1 MRVRLAGGGGGGG
14 KEAACMRPTGKT
26 QSPGRGFPSRG
37 GTRRPRKGSWCLVVH
52 PQGRN
57 FLTAQSNLIGNRAI
71 GPIPILGKIREVSEG
86 NWCHIVRCLRV
97 TYVSRPREK
106 WFFCPKTLE
115 GFRLSCRGHSRW
127 IPGTGAKPIC
137 ATPCPLSPPPS
148 LPHAQHPA
156 VALTQCTGAG
166 GKRGA
171 SRCGKGGGRGGGP
184 GMEPGKPRL
193 PVPGRRSRSWSVAP
207 GAPAAWGIVFAP
219 GCRLLQAGC
228 PLWMKDVLWNEPEP
242 WRWISRAAAA
252 SVPPETL
259 GRDPVVSAG
268 AVLRPC
274 TAHGR

>member
-86 NWCHIVRCLRV
+86 NWCHIVRFLRV

-137 ATPCPLSPPPS
+137 ATPARCPLLHPS
-148 LPHAQHPA
+148 RTRSIPRWLLLSVPA
-156 VALTQCTGAG
+156 LGGSGGIALWERGRAWGRTRDGAG
-166 GKRGA
+166 EAEAPSPRAEEQELERGPRSPGSLGYCVRSWLQTPA
-171 SRCGKGGGRGGGP
+171 SRMPSVDERCI
-184 GMEPGKPRL
+184 ME
-193 PVPGRRSRSWSVAP
+193 
-207 GAPAAWGIVFAP
+207 
-219 GCRLLQAGC
+219 
-228 PLWMKDVLWNEPEP
+228 
-242 WRWISRAAAA
+242 
-252 SVPPETL
+252 
-259 GRDPVVSAG
+259 
-268 AVLRPC
+268 
-274 TAHGR
+274 